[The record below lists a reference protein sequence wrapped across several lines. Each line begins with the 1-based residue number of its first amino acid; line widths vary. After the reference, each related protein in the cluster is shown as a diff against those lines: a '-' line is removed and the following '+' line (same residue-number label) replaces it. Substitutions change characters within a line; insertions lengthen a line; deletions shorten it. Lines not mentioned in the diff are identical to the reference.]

1 MIRVSLSHTIAV
13 CAVGL
18 ISASFASAQVK
29 VGIVNLQK
37 AIVDTAEIKKAQA
50 DMEAKYKPRQDE
62 GAKLQKDMEQLQ
74 AQLQSGKLSNQ
85 GAVEVQG
92 ELQRKQ
98 RDLQRLQDDLQ
109 TDVNS
114 DRQQILQRVG
124 QRMTEVVKKIAE
136 AKGLDLVIDTTNA
149 VYFKPALEITPDA
162 TAEYDKAYPI
172 K

>member
-1 MIRVSLSHTIAV
+1 MIRASLSHVIAV

-18 ISASFASAQVK
+18 VAASFASAQVK

-62 GAKLQKDMEQLQ
+62 GVTLQKSLEQLQ
-74 AQLQSGKLSNQ
+74 AQLQSGKLSAQ
-85 GAVEVQG
+85 GAQDVQA

-109 TDVNS
+109 ADVNG

-124 QRMTEVVKKIAE
+124 QRMSEVVKKIAE

-149 VYFKPALEITPDA
+149 VYFKPALELTPEA
-162 TAEYDKAYPI
+162 TAEYDKAYPL